1 MSDFTQTERFIQH
14 AAEYFD
20 QLVPIATDD
29 ELFAAGY
36 LRGHVDLVVGTLQL
50 SEQPFSVA
58 TLLEQVEQSL
68 QSAIAKGEL
77 TALDEQQV
85 RTVWQQLQHAE
96 KTSAAC

>member
-50 SEQPFSVA
+50 TEQPFSVA

-68 QSAIAKGEL
+68 LAAIEKGEL
-77 TALDEQQV
+77 TPLDEQQV
-85 RTVWQQLQHAE
+85 RAVWQQLQQAD
-96 KTSAAC
+96 KTFSA